1 MLSRLP
7 AGPDSTFD
15 TTQSLNAVVNM
26 IQDEEFENLP
36 IQTADIQEATKV
48 SIKMYKHILTIDMT

>member
-36 IQTADIQEATKV
+36 IQTADIQEATKDDNTL
-48 SIKMYKHILTIDMT
+48 KK